1 MQWGDL
7 IFLLL
12 MLALFAAF
20 ISAIFWATRSLLGR
34 SRGSES
40 QLTQI
45 EEKLDRI
52 IELLEKQRKK

>member
-1 MQWGDL
+1 MQWGDI

-20 ISAIFWATRSLLGR
+20 ISAIFWATQSLGR

-40 QLTQI
+40 QLAQI

-52 IELLEKQRKK
+52 IDLLEK